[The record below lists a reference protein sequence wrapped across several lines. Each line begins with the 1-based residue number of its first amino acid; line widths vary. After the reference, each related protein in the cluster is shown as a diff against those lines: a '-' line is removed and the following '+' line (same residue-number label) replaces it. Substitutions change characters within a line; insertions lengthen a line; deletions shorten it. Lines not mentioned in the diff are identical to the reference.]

1 MTRSEEA
8 PVKIDPNNTWRK
20 VEARLARETD
30 PKRRRNLETVL
41 AHMKAEAA
49 GDLGGLMATL
59 TTLETPHY
67 HAYGTED
74 PLLSPRGH
82 DAVRRFYT
90 AFVASGAVKL
100 ELDVQ
105 RLAVDEDL
113 VITEG
118 LMKIA
123 YPGALL
129 RLMGHAV
136 DDAEA
141 SYLFQTRMCVIWP
154 MDAAGKVI
162 AEDTYTGGDGFV
174 GIAGRKLAPGDI
186 LAVNAA

>member
-1 MTRSEEA
+1 MT
-8 PVKIDPNNTWRK
+8 IDPNNTWRK
-20 VEARLARETD
+20 VAARLARETD

-41 AHMKAEAA
+41 AHMRAEAA
-49 GDLGGLMATL
+49 GDLDGLMATL

-67 HAYGTED
+67 HAYGADD
-74 PLLSPRGH
+74 PVLSPRGH
-82 DAVRRFYT
+82 DAVRQFYT

-105 RLAVDEDL
+105 RLIVDEDF

-141 SYLFQTRMCVIWP
+141 SYLFRTPMCVIWP

-162 AEDTYTGGDGFV
+162 GEDTYTGGDGFA
-174 GIAGRKLAPGDI
+174 GIAERKLAPGDI
-186 LAVNAA
+186 LGVKAA

>member
-1 MTRSEEA
+1 M
-8 PVKIDPNNTWRK
+8 KIDPNNTWRK
-20 VEARLARETD
+20 VEERLKRETD

-49 GDLGGLMATL
+49 GDLDGLMATL
-59 TTLETPHY
+59 TDREVPHY
-67 HAYGTED
+67 HAYGTDD
-74 PLLSPRGH
+74 PILSPRGR
-82 DAVRRFYT
+82 DAVRQFYA

-105 RLAVDEDL
+105 RLVADEDF

-123 YPGALL
+123 YPGSLL

-136 DDAEA
+136 DDADA
-141 SYLFQTRMCVIWP
+141 FYLFQTPMCVIWP
-154 MDAAGKVI
+154 MDADGKVI
-162 AEDTYTGGDGFV
+162 GEDTYNGGDGFV
-174 GIAGRKLAPGDI
+174 GIAQRKLGPGDI
-186 LAVNAA
+186 APVAAA

>member
-1 MTRSEEA
+1 MQ
-8 PVKIDPNNTWRK
+8 IDPNNTWRK
-20 VEARLARETD
+20 VEQRLARETD

-41 AHMKAEAA
+41 THMKAEAA
-49 GDLGGLMATL
+49 GDLDGLMATL
-59 TTLETPHY
+59 TTREPPNY
-67 HAYGTED
+67 HAYGTDD
-74 PLLSPRGH
+74 PVLSPRGH
-82 DAVRRFYT
+82 DAVRQFYA

-105 RLAVDEDL
+105 RLVVDEDF

-123 YPGALL
+123 YPGNLL

-154 MDAAGKVI
+154 MDAEGKVI
-162 AEDTYTGGDGFV
+162 AEDTYTGADGFA
-174 GIAGRKLAPGDI
+174 GIAERKLAPADI
-186 LAVNAA
+186 IAVTAA

>member
-1 MTRSEEA
+1 M
-8 PVKIDPNNTWRK
+8 KIDPSNTWRK
-20 VEARLARETD
+20 VEERLKGETE

-49 GDLGGLMATL
+49 GDLDGLMATL
-59 TTLETPHY
+59 TTRQVPRYRAH
-67 HAYGTED
+67 GTDD
-74 PLLSPRGH
+74 PILSPRGH
-82 DAVRRFYT
+82 DAVRQFY
-90 AFVASGAVKL
+90 ADFVAAGAVKL

-123 YPGALL
+123 YPGNLL

-136 DDAEA
+136 DDPDAF
-141 SYLFQTRMCVIWP
+141 YLFQTPMCVIWP
-154 MDAAGKVI
+154 MDAEGKVI
-162 AEDTYTGGDGFV
+162 GEETYTGGDGFA
-174 GIAGRKLAPGDI
+174 GIAERKLGPGDV
-186 LAVNAA
+186 APVSAA